1 MVSAGFDTL
10 FCCVMSL
17 ARGVGVLAY
26 EQEVAEARGGC
37 SAGREAH
44 IDGARGGVG
53 REIE

>member
-26 EQEVAEARGGC
+26 EQEVAEARGC

-44 IDGARGGVG
+44 IDGERGGVG